1 MVCES
6 FTLLQVSIDLGTVGP
21 SEVLVIYLPSPY
33 LPTLWAAG
41 PVVDASVLVP
51 LGDP

>member
-33 LPTLWAAG
+33 LPTLWALG
-41 PVVDASVLVP
+41 HEVDSTGTVPVGYP
-51 LGDP
+51 